1 MNRKQTNGFTL
12 IELLV
17 VIAIIAILAAIL
29 FPVFAQA
36 REKARSTSCLSNAKQ
51 IGTGFAMYLQDYD
64 ERFMPTVTE
73 RQAPAS
79 IADTAAARAP
89 YSYRM
94 TLDPYI
100 KSQQI
105 FKCPSALPWPAPGA
119 GDWYPTDY
127 GAHLNEAN
135 IVPASNNHALDYSGK
150 GTVDLTDFGFNET
163 TPLASISFPAQF
175 IVVADA
181 GRTINTGS
189 PSRGG
194 LYPFG
199 PKALP
204 NWELLDDGNSSVVI
218 ARHTQGANF
227 AYGDGH
233 AKWRKPEQTHKT
245 HNDNEWR
252 RNPVPGT

>member
-1 MNRKQTNGFTL
+1 MHKKQNAGFTL

-36 REKARSTSCLSNAKQ
+36 REKARSTACLSNVKQ
-51 IGTGFAMYLQDYD
+51 IGTGFAMYQQDYD
-64 ERFMPTVTE
+64 EHFMPTVTE
-73 RQAPAS
+73 RQAPAGTP
-79 IADTAAARAP
+79 DTAAARAP

-94 TLDPYI
+94 ILDPYI

-105 FKCPSALPWPAPGA
+105 FRCPSAPEWPAPTTG
-119 GDWYPTDY
+119 GWYSTDY
-127 GAHLNEAN
+127 GAHLNEAK
-135 IVPASNNHALDYSGK
+135 IAPASNNHATDYAGT
-150 GTVDLTDFGFNET
+150 GTVDLSDFGFNET
-163 TPLASISFPAQF
+163 TPLASITFPAQF

-181 GRTINTGS
+181 GRTVSKT

-194 LYPFG
+194 IYPFG
-199 PKALP
+199 PTALP
-204 NWELLDDGNSSVVI
+204 NWELIDDGQSSVPI

-252 RNPVPGT
+252 RNPVPGA